1 MMDLN
6 INKVLHFDE
15 VGAEGVSLEDNES
28 NYLKDDVKEIIV
40 ETDENDPKTIAIIS
54 DVLKP
59 SNGYRVRV
67 MFKYD

>member
-1 MMDLN
+1 MDLN

-15 VGAEGVSLEDNES
+15 VGADGVSLEDNES

-54 DVLKP
+54 DVLKS

-67 MFKYD
+67 KFKYD

>member
-1 MMDLN
+1 MDLN
-6 INKVLHFDE
+6 INKALHFDE

-40 ETDENDPKTIAIIS
+40 ETEENNPRTIAIIS

-59 SNGYRVRV
+59 SKGYRVRV
-67 MFKYD
+67 KFKYD

>member
-1 MMDLN
+1 MDLN

-40 ETDENDPKTIAIIS
+40 ETDENDPITIAIIS

-67 MFKYD
+67 KFKFD